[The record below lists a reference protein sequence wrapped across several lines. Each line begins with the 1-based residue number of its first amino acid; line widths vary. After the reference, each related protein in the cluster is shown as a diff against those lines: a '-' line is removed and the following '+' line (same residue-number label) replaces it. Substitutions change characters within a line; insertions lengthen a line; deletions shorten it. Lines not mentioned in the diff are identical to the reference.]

1 LWLLRKATLTNG
13 GKRLVVKN
21 CANTARIET
30 LLELFPDA
38 KFIHIHRNPYHVFLS
53 TLHLYKTALPRSQL
67 QNIKSSQIESTIL
80 SFYSRLMQRFLAD
93 RSLIPAGNLVEI
105 RFEDLEPS
113 PLAQLSYV
121 YESLDL
127 PGFSDA
133 EPNFRSYIDSVSD
146 YKKNTYEMDRSVI
159 DKVNQHWR
167 VAFDQWEY
175 DRL

>member
-1 LWLLRKATLTNG
+1 
-13 GKRLVVKN
+13 
-21 CANTARIET
+21 
-30 LLELFPDA
+30 
-38 KFIHIHRNPYHVFLS
+38 
-53 TLHLYKTALPRSQL
+53 
-67 QNIKSSQIESTIL
+67 
-80 SFYSRLMQRFLAD
+80 MQRFLAD